1 MKKTTKK
8 MATGGMLADAAG
20 RAQRIAAT
28 FGKKAAPALAPI
40 IKQAKAAPALAPKA
54 APASA
59 PKDNF
64 VQKAQPAVKKAME
77 MIPKMKFSS
86 GGMAI
91 TKPKAKAAPSKRKK

>member
-28 FGKKAAPALAPI
+28 FGKKAAPAPV
-40 IKQAKAAPALAPKA
+40 QKAAPA
-54 APASA
+54 PAKKS
-59 PKDNF
+59 NL
-64 VQKAQPAVKKAME
+64 VQKVAPVAKNAMNALS
-77 MIPKMKFSS
+77 KMRFNV